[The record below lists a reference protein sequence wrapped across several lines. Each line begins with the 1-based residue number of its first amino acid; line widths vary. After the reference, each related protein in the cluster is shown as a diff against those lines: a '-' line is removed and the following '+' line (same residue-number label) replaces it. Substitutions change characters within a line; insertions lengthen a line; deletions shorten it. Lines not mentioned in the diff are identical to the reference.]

1 MTNTGDITGR
11 KSAEEQIRFQA
22 RLLDAVGQAIIA
34 TNPHGKIIYWNRA
47 AEELYGWSKGEVM
60 GRPIVEV
67 TPSEEMLERAEEIMS
82 ELRAG
87 RSWSGEF
94 VVQRKDGST
103 FPAMVTDTPVH
114 DEQGNLEGIIG
125 VSTDITEIK
134 KMEELRHSEE
144 RFRLLAENA
153 QDLIYRYRLKPTPG
167 FEYVSPS
174 ATAIIGYTPEE
185 HYADP
190 ELRFKLV
197 HPDDRHLIE
206 EALRYPESL
215 ITIRWLR
222 KDGGVI
228 WIEQRTKAIYDGAG
242 ELVAIEGIARDVTER
257 KRVEEA
263 LRTTQ
268 EFLGGILDNAPL
280 PIYGVSEEGQIRLAN
295 RFFADFVGMPQEKV
309 IGSLL
314 EDVFT
319 ADEARQFRENN
330 RRVIETE
337 TPLIEEEWAETPDG
351 RHYFQTIKFPLR
363 DPDRRTVAIGGIS
376 LDVTE
381 RRRAEEALSEARR
394 TERRRIAR
402 DLHDIV
408 LQDLSGTLQSL
419 RLTHL
424 QAKRSGISLDFE
436 EELGALGRASSGLRS
451 AIYDLRREKERP
463 FLESVESLVDLNRQA
478 PHEREIRLIVE
489 EGFPVSLPA
498 KEGVELLRILQ
509 EALANVRRHSGARN
523 VEVRLRMENQEVL
536 AEIVDDGRGFD
547 PLSVRTGVGL
557 SAMRERIEGLGGKI
571 EVRSR
576 PGEGTKVTVR
586 IHLGS
591 DPPVL
596 RHQ

>member
-1 MTNTGDITGR
+1 VTNTKDIAGR
-11 KSAEEQIRFQA
+11 KRAEEQIRFQR

-34 TNPHGKIIYWNRA
+34 TDLQGKIIYWNRA
-47 AEELYGWSKGEVM
+47 AKELYGWSTEEVM

-67 TPSEEMLERAEEIMS
+67 TPSEELLERAEDIMS
-82 ELRAG
+82 ELSAG

-94 VVQRKDGST
+94 VVRRKDGSI
-103 FPAMVTDTPVH
+103 FPAMVTDSPVY
-114 DEQGNLEGIIG
+114 DDQGTLVGIIG
-125 VSTDITEIK
+125 VSTDLTELK
-134 KMEELRHSEE
+134 KTQELRRSEE

-174 ATAIIGYTPEE
+174 ATAISGYTPED

-190 ELRFKLV
+190 ELVYKIV
-197 HPDDRHLIE
+197 HPGDRHLIDE
-206 EALRYPESL
+206 VLRSPESL

-228 WIEQRTKAIYDGAG
+228 WIEQRIKAIFDGVG

-263 LRTTQ
+263 LRETQ

-280 PIYGVSEEGQIRLAN
+280 PIYGVSEEGRIRLAN

-309 IGSLL
+309 IGSSL

-337 TPLIEEEWAETPDG
+337 TPLIEEEWAEAPDG
-351 RHYFQTIKFPLR
+351 RRYFQTIKFPLR
-363 DPDRRTVAIGGIS
+363 DPDLRTVAIGGIS

-381 RRRAEEALSEARR
+381 RRRAEEVLSEMRR
-394 TERRRIAR
+394 AERRRIAR

-408 LQDLSGTLQSL
+408 LQDLSGALQSL

-424 QAKRSGISLDFE
+424 QAKGSGMELELE
-436 EELGALGRASSGLRS
+436 EELEALRRATSGLRS
-451 AIYDLRREKERP
+451 AIYDLRHEKGRP
-463 FLESVESLVDLNRQA
+463 FVESVKSLVELNRQLT
-478 PHEREIRLIVE
+478 PERKIGLMIEGLPE
-489 EGFPVSLPA
+489 ELPGEVS
-498 KEGVELLRILQ
+498 VELLRVLQ
-509 EALANVRRHSGARN
+509 EALTNARRHSAARK
-523 VEVRLRMENQEVL
+523 VEVRLRMEGKAILIEV
-536 AEIVDDGRGFD
+536 ADDGRGFE
-547 PLSVRTGVGL
+547 PESAKSGVGL
-557 SAMRERIEGLGGKI
+557 SAMRERVEGLGGRI
-571 EVRSR
+571 EVTSL
-576 PGEGTKVTVR
+576 PGEGTKVKVR
-586 IHLGS
+586 VPLGGGT
-591 DPPVL
+591 PAPRRL
-596 RHQ
+596 

>member
-1 MTNTGDITGR
+1 VTNAGDITGH
-11 KSAEEQIRFQA
+11 KSTEEQIRFQA

-34 TNPHGKIIYWNRA
+34 TDPQGRIIYWNRA
-47 AEELYGWSKGEVM
+47 AVELYGWSKKEVM

-67 TPSEEMLERAEEIMS
+67 TPSEQMLERAEEIMS

-103 FPAMVTDTPVH
+103 FPAMVTDTPLH
-114 DEQGNLEGIIG
+114 DEQGNLAGIIG

-134 KMEELRHSEE
+134 QMEELRRSEE

-153 QDLIYRYRLKPTPG
+153 QDLIYRYHLKPTPA

-174 ATAIIGYTPEE
+174 ATAMIGYTPEE

-190 ELRFKLV
+190 ELHFKIV
-197 HPDDRHLIE
+197 HPDDRYLIE
-206 EALRYPESL
+206 EALRSPESL

-222 KDGGVI
+222 KDGGGI
-228 WIEQRTKAIYDGAG
+228 WIEQRSKAIYDGGG
-242 ELVAIEGIARDVTER
+242 ELVAIEGIARDITER

-280 PIYGVSEEGQIRLAN
+280 PIYGVSEEGRIRLAN

-314 EDVFT
+314 EDAFT
-319 ADEARQFRENN
+319 AEEARQFRENN

-337 TPLIEEEWAETPDG
+337 TPLIEEEWAEAPDG
-351 RHYFQTIKFPLR
+351 RHHFQTIKFPLR
-363 DPDRRTVAIGGIS
+363 DPNRRTVAIGGIS

-394 TERRRIAR
+394 AERRRIAR

-424 QAKRSGISLDFE
+424 QAKKSGISIDFE
-436 EELGALGRASSGLRS
+436 EELKALRRATSGLRS

-463 FLESVESLVDLNRQA
+463 FLESVESLVDLNRKA
-478 PHEREIRLIVE
+478 SDEREIRLIVE
-489 EGFPVSLPA
+489 EGFPAGLPA
-498 KEGVELLRILQ
+498 KESVDVLRVLQ
-509 EALANVRRHSGARN
+509 EALTNARRHSGARN
-523 VEVRLRMENQEVL
+523 VEVGLRTDDEAIQIEV
-536 AEIVDDGRGFD
+536 ADDGQGFD
-547 PLSVRTGVGL
+547 PGSARAGMGLVG
-557 SAMRERIEGLGGKI
+557 MRERVEGLGGKI

-586 IHLGS
+586 VPVGGGTP
-591 DPPVL
+591 DP
-596 RHQ
+596 RRR

>member
-1 MTNTGDITGR
+1 VTDTGDIIGR

-34 TNPHGKIIYWNRA
+34 TDPQGRILYWNRA
-47 AEELYGWSKGEVM
+47 AEELYGWSKEEVM
-60 GRPIVEV
+60 GHPIVEV
-67 TPSEEMLERAEEIMS
+67 TPSEEMLECAEEIMS

-134 KMEELRHSEE
+134 KMEELRRSEE

-153 QDLIYRYRLKPTPG
+153 QDLIYRYRLKPTLG

-190 ELRFKLV
+190 ELRFKIV

-206 EALRYPESL
+206 EALRSPETP

-242 ELVAIEGIARDVTER
+242 ELVAIEGIARDITER

-295 RFFADFVGMPQEKV
+295 RFFANFVGMPQEKV
-309 IGSLL
+309 IGSFLQ
-314 EDVFT
+314 DVFT

-337 TPLIEEEWAETPDG
+337 TPLIEEEWAEAPDG
-351 RHYFQTIKFPLR
+351 RRYFQTIKFPLR

-408 LQDLSGTLQSL
+408 LQDLSGALQSL

-424 QAKRSGISLDFE
+424 QANNSGLSLNFE

-451 AIYDLRREKERP
+451 AIYDLRHEKERP
-463 FLESVESLVDLNRQA
+463 FLQSVESLVDLNRRA
-478 PHEREIRLIVE
+478 TDEREIRLFVE
-489 EGFPVSLPA
+489 EGFPVGLPA
-498 KEGVELLRILQ
+498 KESVDMLRVLQ
-509 EALANVRRHSGARN
+509 EALTNARRHSGAGSI
-523 VEVRLRMENQEVL
+523 EVRLRMENQEVL
-536 AEIVDDGRGFD
+536 AEVVDDGRGFD
-547 PLSVRTGVGL
+547 PLSVGAGVGL

-586 IHLGS
+586 VHLGS
-591 DPPVL
+591 ATPVL